1 MAPHLS
7 AVQDLVDE
15 EELTQRERE
24 HIRAVVTQSKGNL
37 PLACQYWTDILIKYP
52 LGMCICLSVCLSI
65 CLSVCLSVCQSFHL
79 LAINAEY

>member
-52 LGMCICLSVCLSI
+52 LGMRI
-65 CLSVCLSVCQSFHL
+65 CLSVCQSFHL